1 MNDKYKE
8 LMDIIGYWSNPRSM
22 EDWGGFDERD
32 LKKLK
37 ALRDHIVDAGKANS
51 EIPDALAELIFDTDR
66 HLRSYESAV
75 VKEISLRSGVSA
87 LTDCWDEYSN

>member
-1 MNDKYKE
+1 MNNKDKS
-8 LMDIIGYWSNPRSM
+8 LMDIVNYWSNPRSM
-22 EDWGGFDERD
+22 DNWGGFDERD

-37 ALRDHIVDAGKANS
+37 VLRDHIVDAGKAHS

-75 VKEISLRSGVSA
+75 VREISLRSGVSA
-87 LTDCWDEYSN
+87 LTDCWDEYNN